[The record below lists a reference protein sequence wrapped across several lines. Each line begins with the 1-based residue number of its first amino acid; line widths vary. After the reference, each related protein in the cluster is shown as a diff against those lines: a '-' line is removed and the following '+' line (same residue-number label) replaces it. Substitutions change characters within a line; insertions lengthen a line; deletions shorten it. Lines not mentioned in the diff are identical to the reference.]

1 MFLSRVKPEP
11 GFVVSQLME
20 RANAGDAY
28 AQHQLLWHLFARH
41 TNRDFIFRYEQS
53 TQGLCYYVLSSS
65 EPEQDVGGIS
75 LSCKP
80 FEPKLSV
87 GDVLAYNLRAN
98 PTRMLQAEQ
107 MGKRG
112 RRVDVLMHAK
122 HLARE
127 AGESSDKVETLQ
139 HQAARDWLTSAHRR
153 DAMGVEFISEPEVTE
168 YQQHQVR
175 KASNGKGKRGLI
187 QFSSVNFQGLLRVV
201 EPSRF
206 IDSLNQG
213 IGRAKSMGC
222 GLMMIRRAS

>member
-1 MFLSRVKPEP
+1 MFLSRIKPEP
-11 GFVVSQLME
+11 GFVVTQLTE

-28 AQHQLLWHLFARH
+28 AQHQLLWQLFASR
-41 TNRDFIFRYEQS
+41 TNRDFLFRYEQS
-53 TQGLCYYVLSSS
+53 PQGLCYYVLSSS
-65 EPEQDVGGIS
+65 EPEQDVAGIS

-80 FEPKLSV
+80 FLPKLSA

-98 PTRMLQAEQ
+98 PTRMLKAEQ
-107 MGKRG
+107 QGKRG
-112 RRVDVLMHAK
+112 QRVDVLMHAK

-127 AGESSDKVETLQ
+127 AGESSDKVEALQ
-139 HQAARDWLTSAHRR
+139 HQAARDWLASSHRR

-175 KASNGKGKRGLI
+175 KASNGKGNKGLI
-187 QFSSVNFQGLLRVV
+187 QFSSVNFQGLLRVE

-206 IDSLNQG
+206 IDTLNQG

-222 GLMMIRRAS
+222 GLMMIRRAN

>member
-1 MFLSRVKPEP
+1 MFLSRIKPEP
-11 GFVVSQLME
+11 GFVVSQLTE

-28 AQHQLLWHLFARH
+28 AQHQLLWQLFASH
-41 TNRDFIFRYEQS
+41 KNRDFLFRYEQS
-53 TQGLCYYVLSSS
+53 AQGLCYYVLSSS
-65 EPEQDVGGIS
+65 EPEQTVSGIS

-80 FEPKLSV
+80 FKPKLSV

-98 PTRMLQAEQ
+98 PTRMLKAAQE
-107 MGKRG
+107 GKRG
-112 RRVDVLMHAK
+112 QRVDVLMHAK

-127 AGESSDKVETLQ
+127 AGEASDEIEALQ
-139 HQAARDWLTSAHRR
+139 YQAARDWLTSSHRQN
-153 DAMGVEFISEPEVTE
+153 AMGVEFISEPEVTE

-175 KASNGKGKRGLI
+175 KASNGKGHNGLI

-201 EPSRF
+201 EPSRL